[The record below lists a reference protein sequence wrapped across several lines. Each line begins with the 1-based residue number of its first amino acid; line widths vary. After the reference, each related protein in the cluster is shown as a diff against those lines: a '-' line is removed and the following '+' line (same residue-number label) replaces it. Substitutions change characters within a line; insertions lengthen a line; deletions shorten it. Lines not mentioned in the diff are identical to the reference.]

1 MIKFPEKD
9 KDGKEVVLEETSSKM
24 FQIEEFGLQTDKSV
38 LWNSTIKIMHS

>member
-24 FQIEEFGLQTDKSV
+24 FQTEGIWSPN
-38 LWNSTIKIMHS
+38 W